1 MEGRIRIPYRGGHR
15 EEKLMELLI
24 GTMCFG
30 AIIYYGY
37 LMAKYLD
44 AKAEHKAKL
53 YSTIQKKIK
62 KGF

>member
-1 MEGRIRIPYRGGHR
+1 
-15 EEKLMELLI
+15 MELLI

-44 AKAEHKAKL
+44 AKAEHKAKM
-53 YSTIQKKIK
+53 YKMMQKNIK

>member
-1 MEGRIRIPYRGGHR
+1 
-15 EEKLMELLI
+15 MELLI

-53 YSTIQKKIK
+53 YNTIQKKIK